1 MAKWK
6 VAIID
11 IMDEEEVEIGCRLMP
26 PDFEFDYIRN
36 NSQEEQIAKVKGAD
50 YVIGGSMNTVP
61 APVIEAMDKARLIQK
76 SGIGYDR
83 IHIPT
88 AERLGIGVAITAG
101 VNKMTVS
108 EFTFALILSVYK
120 WLPQSMY
127 NMVQN
132 GKWRD
137 AEMRANSHMV
147 QGKVI
152 GLVGFGNIGQSVAQR
167 LHGWETKE
175 ILYYDVIRQKPEREA
190 ELGVRFVPGLNDMI
204 PQCDIVSLHVPHI
217 PATTGMFG
225 REQIG
230 LMKPSAILI
239 NTCRGSVVDEP
250 ALYEALRDKRIAG
263 AGLDVFVRE
272 PATKDNPLFSL
283 PNVVVTPH
291 IAGSAEELRE
301 PTMAHMWRNIDLA
314 AHGQP
319 IPPPD
324 VVLPIQR
331 PM

>member
-11 IMDEEEVEIGCRLMP
+11 IMGPEEVEIARRAMP
-26 PDFEFDYIRN
+26 PDFDFVYIEK
-36 NSQEEQIAKVKGAD
+36 STQEEQIEKVKGAD

-101 VNKMTVS
+101 ANRMTVS
-108 EFTFALILSVYK
+108 EFTIALILSVYK
-120 WLPQSMY
+120 WIPQSMY
-127 NMVQN
+127 NMIQH

-137 AEMRANSHMV
+137 AEMRANSHMI
-147 QGKVI
+147 QGKVV
-152 GLVGFGNIGQSVAQR
+152 GLVGFGNIGQAVAQR
-167 LHGWETKE
+167 LRGFETRE
-175 ILYYDVIRQKPEREA
+175 VLYYDVVRQRPEREQ
-190 ELGVRFVPGLNDMI
+190 ELGVRFVPSLDDLI

-225 REQIG
+225 GAQIA

-239 NTCRGSVVDEP
+239 NTCRGAVVDES
-250 ALYEALRDKRIAG
+250 ALYEALRDRKIAG
-263 AGLDVFVRE
+263 AGLDVFMKE

-291 IAGSAEELRE
+291 IAGSAEELRV
-301 PTMAHMWRNIDLA
+301 PTMEHMWRNIHLV
-314 AHGQP
+314 AHGHPLPQQ
-319 IPPPD
+319 D
-324 VVLPIQR
+324 VVLPIKR
-331 PM
+331 PL